1 MEEEIKVTRKR
12 RSKAEMATS
21 IGITNINSGRTYLRD
36 DNNLIKGINYEY
48 DEYGFIKWRNLIK
61 SEHIVLNK
69 AAFAKDGDDIT
80 ALTKEETEEKKLT
93 VSEDKLLIK
102 LAGFRDLCNLRGFI
116 SILPSISYRDSQ
128 SVICET
134 TIEWLPNFETGFNIV
149 KTRGTASASPASVA
163 PTYVPFL
170 EAIASNRAFVRAVR
184 EFLRIFTVCEE
195 EMNMNEVVE
204 VSSVL
209 RPSKYLSKICKE
221 KSISF
226 DTLLSYLEANGLSI
240 SESMDCFEKIPDKI
254 ATTALE
260 LIKNDY

>member
-1 MEEEIKVTRKR
+1 MEEETKVTRKR
-12 RSKAEMATS
+12 RSKAEMATD
-21 IGITNINSGRTYLRD
+21 GIIAVDNNRKNLRD
-36 DNNLIKGINYEY
+36 SNNLIKGINYEY
-48 DEYGFIKWRNLIK
+48 DEYGFVKWRNLIK

-116 SILPSISYRDSQ
+116 SILPSISYKDSQ

-149 KTRGTASASPASVA
+149 KTRGIASASPASVA

-195 EMNMNEVVE
+195 EMNMNEIVE